1 MGHVYFQCISVY
13 RLRKSTS
20 VWRQGRVS
28 YGQRHTHSQWL
39 QPCSEDT
46 VMHWQSVSTPP
57 PERASCSQLGLLYL
71 TPSLSPPKGTSGS
84 TSLHL
89 SKHPVCSHGKRTQW
103 GRMETRLPASCA
115 PGQKAASPL
124 TAGGESLMGM
134 ASLLVRGWALLK
146 HSGLC
151 IASPSKGHINYSFQ
165 HPIYTWCKQLTHW
178 KSPWW

>member
-1 MGHVYFQCISVY
+1 MGHVYFQRISVY

-20 VWRQGRVS
+20 VWRRASQLRAET
-28 YGQRHTHSQWL
+28 HT
-39 QPCSEDT
+39 
-46 VMHWQSVSTPP
+46 QSVAPAVQRGHGPALTVCFHAP
-57 PERASCSQLGLLYL
+57 PERAACSQLGLLYL

-103 GRMETRLPASCA
+103 GRMETRLPASCTA
-115 PGQKAASPL
+115 GQKAASPL

-134 ASLLVRGWALLK
+134 ASLRARGWALLK

-151 IASPSKGHINYSFQ
+151 ITSPSKGHINYSFQ
-165 HPIYTWCKQLTHW
+165 RPIYT
-178 KSPWW
+178 